1 MDEIIDDISDKIFL
15 ENLKT
20 EFIIT
25 VKDNVSKLTEIFESG
40 NYSELRRIAHD
51 IKGVAGIFG
60 FNRGTELA
68 ADLQKLADNGD
79 KIKIRNLLTELIGYL
94 NEEVLEIKVEA

>member
-20 EFIIT
+20 EFKIT
-25 VKDNVSKLTEIFESG
+25 VKDNVSKLSEFFESE
-40 NYSELRRIAHD
+40 NYSEIRRIAHD
-51 IKGVAGIFG
+51 IKGVAGVFG
-60 FNRGTELA
+60 FDKGTELA
-68 ADLQKLADNGD
+68 ADLQKLTDNGD

-94 NEEVLEIKVEA
+94 NKEVLEIKVEA